1 MTGNPPV
8 DVQSHGQSIW
18 YDNIQRRLLQSGE
31 LKRLIDEYG
40 VLGVTSN
47 PSIFQKAIGESDD
60 YDSGMMLLLDLEP
73 YEIYERLA
81 IEDIQQA
88 ADLLT
93 GVYERTG
100 GRDGYVSL
108 EVSPLIANDTESTI
122 AEAQRL
128 FAAVNRPNAMIK
140 IPATPAGIP
149 AIEES
154 IAAGININV
163 TLIFAVHN
171 YIEVAEAY
179 IRGLERRLKAGE
191 DVTHIASVASF
202 FLSRIDTMVDRM
214 LENNIRAAQGRDL
227 DRVAANRKLL
237 GRAAIGNAKLA
248 YKRFQEIFYGE
259 RFAHLREAGASVQR
273 PLWASTSTKNPA
285 YPDTMYVDNLIAR
298 DTVNTVPPQT
308 LMQFADHGSTN
319 RLMTDDLDE
328 AEEVMDMLAEVG
340 IDLDQI
346 THQLQVDGVEAFAEA
361 FENLLEQVDAKR
373 NVLRSGI
380 IRRQDVVLS
389 IHADDVR
396 EAIEELDHR
405 FINTRIWEKDGTV
418 WKTYNPV
425 IHKIRE
431 RLGWLEVGR
440 TIDYQRLKDLQAQAR
455 QWEHVVLLGMGGN
468 ILAPEV
474 LAKSFGRQEDFPQI
488 HVLDSSSPASVRAV
502 EAAIDVPKTL
512 FVVASK
518 SGMTVETR
526 ALFQYFFTLTGRSG
540 QQFIAITDPGTPLD
554 ILAQQHRFRD
564 VFLNPTD
571 INGVFSA
578 LTYFGLVPAALQ
590 GLNLDTLWANA
601 EQMLLACGPKVSGVD
616 HPGVWLG
623 TIMGVLAKEGRDKVS
638 IFTSPSIASF
648 GDWIEQLLAEATGKE
663 ENGLIPV
670 VGATVGN
677 PHDYVTDRV
686 FVYLRVEGDDNEALD
701 QGMNALQQA
710 SQPCITLHL
719 PDKYALA
726 GEFFRWQYAAV
737 LAAHLLKVNPFDV
750 PNVAESKANTA
761 QLLDYYSQYGSL
773 PEPAPALTE
782 GNVCLYADEKLL
794 RQLSELS
801 LEQGYSSTDLI
812 GMLAAQINSTRAG
825 DYFALLDYLP
835 PTPEVR
841 EMLENIR
848 RRLRHTTRR
857 AVTMGVGPRYLHS
870 TGQLHKGGPNN
881 GIFFILTT
889 EGQPDLGIPDMPY
902 SFGTLYAAQ
911 ALGDLEA
918 LQKYRRRVLR
928 LHFTG
933 DLIGGMQKIVDAID
947 AVGERRR

>member
-1 MTGNPPV
+1 MPGNPPV
-8 DVQSHGQSIW
+8 DVQTHGQSIW

-31 LKRLIDEYG
+31 LKKLIDEYG

-60 YDSGMMLLLDLEP
+60 YDAGMMQLLELEP
-73 YEIYERLA
+73 YDIYESLA
-81 IEDIQQA
+81 IADIQQA

-108 EVSPLIANDTESTI
+108 EVSPLIANDTATTI
-122 AEAQRL
+122 TEARRL
-128 FAAVNRPNAMIK
+128 FAAVNRPNIMIK

-179 IRGLERRLKAGE
+179 MRGLERRLAAGE
-191 DVTHIASVASF
+191 DVSHIASVASF

-237 GRAAIGNAKLA
+237 GRAAIANAKLA
-248 YKRFQEIFYGE
+248 YKRFQTLFYGE
-259 RFAHLREAGASVQR
+259 RFARLRDAGASVQR

-285 YPDTMYVDNLIAR
+285 YPDTMYVDSLIAR
-298 DTVNTVPPQT
+298 DTVNTVPPAT
-308 LMQFADHGSTN
+308 LLQFADHGSTD
-319 RLMTDDLDE
+319 RLLSDDLDE
-328 AEEVMDMLAEVG
+328 ADEVMDMLAEVG

-346 THQLQVDGVEAFAEA
+346 THQLQVDGVEAFSDA
-361 FENLLEQVDAKR
+361 FENLLDQVDAKR

-389 IHADDVR
+389 IHADEVR

-418 WKTYNPV
+418 WKTHNLV
-425 IHKIRE
+425 LQKIKD
-431 RLGWLEVGR
+431 RLGWLDVGH
-440 TIDYQRLKDLQAQAR
+440 TIDRQRLKSLQAQAAPWR
-455 QWEHVVLLGMGGN
+455 DVVVLGMGGSS
-468 ILAPEV
+468 LAPAV
-474 LAKSFGRQEDFPQI
+474 LAEVFGKQEGFPQV
-488 HVLDSSSPASVRAV
+488 HVLDSSSPARVRAL
-502 EAAIDVPKTL
+502 EAVIDVSRTL

-526 ALFQYFFTLTGRSG
+526 ALFQYFFMLTGRKG
-540 QQFIAITDPGTPLD
+540 QQFIAITDPGTPLAD
-554 ILAQQHRFRD
+554 LAKQHGFLD

-571 INGVFSA
+571 VNGVFGA

-590 GLNLDTLWANA
+590 GLNIDALWASA
-601 EQMLLACGPKVSGVD
+601 EQMMMACGPKVGGLD

-623 TIMGVLAKEGRDKVS
+623 AIMGVLAKAGRDKVS
-638 IFTSPSIASF
+638 LFTSPSIASF
-648 GDWIEQLLAEATGKE
+648 GDWVEQLLSEATGKE
-663 ENGLIPV
+663 EQGLIPV
-670 VGATVGN
+670 VGATVGH
-677 PHDYVTDRV
+677 PHDYVTDRM
-686 FVYLRVEGDDNEALD
+686 FIYLRVDGDENEALD
-701 QGMNALQQA
+701 HGVNALQQA
-710 SQPCITLHL
+710 SQPCVTLHL

-726 GEFFRWQYAAV
+726 GEFFRWEYAAV
-737 LAAHLLKVNPFDV
+737 LAAHHFKVNPFDA

-761 QLLDYYSQYGSL
+761 RLLDHYVQYGSL
-773 PEPAPALTE
+773 GEPAPALTE

-801 LEQGYSSTDLI
+801 IEQGYSSTDLT
-812 GMLAAQINSTRAG
+812 GLLAAQINSTRAG

-835 PTPEVR
+835 PMPAADEV
-841 EMLENIR
+841 LETIR

-857 AVTMGVGPRYLHS
+857 AVTWGVGPRYLHS
-870 TGQLHKGGPNN
+870 TGQLHKGGPNS
-881 GIFFILTT
+881 GVFFILTAA
-889 EGQPDLGIPDMPY
+889 GQPDLGIPETPY

-911 ALGDLEA
+911 AQGDLEA

-928 LHFTG
+928 LHFTA
-933 DLIGGMQKIVDAID
+933 DLLDGLQKIVSAID
-947 AVGERRR
+947 AVGERRH

>member
-8 DVQSHGQSIW
+8 DVQTHGQSIW

-60 YDSGMMLLLDLEP
+60 YDAGMMLLLELEP

-88 ADLLT
+88 ADLLS

-108 EVSPLIANDTESTI
+108 EVSPLIANDTATTI
-122 AEAQRL
+122 NEARRL
-128 FAAVNRPNAMIK
+128 FAAVNRPNTMIK

-163 TLIFAVHN
+163 TLIFAVNN
-171 YIEVAEAY
+171 YLEVAEAY
-179 IRGLERRLKAGE
+179 IRGLERRLEAGE

-248 YKRFQEIFYGE
+248 YKRFQDLFYGE
-259 RFAHLREAGASVQR
+259 RFARLRDAGASVQR

-285 YPDTMYVDNLIAR
+285 YADTMYVDSLIAR

-308 LMQFADHGSTN
+308 LMQFADHGSAN

-328 AEEVMDMLAEVG
+328 ADEVLDMLAEVG
-340 IDLDQI
+340 VDLDQI
-346 THQLQVDGVEAFAEA
+346 THQLQVDGVEAFSDA
-361 FENLLEQVDAKR
+361 FENLLDQVDAKR

-389 IHADDVR
+389 IYADEVR

-418 WKTYNPV
+418 WKTHNLV
-425 IHKIRE
+425 LQKIKE
-431 RLGWLEVGR
+431 RLGWLDVNR
-440 TIDYQRLKDLQAQAR
+440 TIDHQRLKNLQAQAG
-455 QWEHVVLLGMGGN
+455 QWSDVVLLGMGGSS
-468 ILAPEV
+468 LAPEV
-474 LAKSFGRQEDFPQI
+474 FEKAFGKQEGFPQI
-488 HVLDSSSPASVRAV
+488 HVLDSSSPASVRTV

-526 ALFQYFFTLTGRSG
+526 ALFQYFFTLAGHSG
-540 QQFIAITDPGTPLD
+540 KQFIAITDTGTPLD
-554 ILAQQHRFRD
+554 GLARQHQFRD

-571 INGVFSA
+571 INGVFCA

-590 GLNLDTLWANA
+590 GLNLDALWAST
-601 EQMLLACGPKVSGVD
+601 EQMLLACGPKVAGLD

-648 GDWIEQLLAEATGKE
+648 GDWVEQLLAEATGKE
-663 ENGLIPV
+663 EHGLIPV

-686 FVYLRVEGDDNEALD
+686 FVYLRVDGDDNEALD
-701 QGMNALQQA
+701 QGMSALQHA

-719 PDKYALA
+719 PDKTALA
-726 GEFFRWQYAAV
+726 GEFFRWEFAAV

-761 QLLDYYSQYGSL
+761 RLLDYYTQYSSL

-782 GNVCLYADEKLL
+782 GQVRLYADEKLL

-801 LEQGYSSTDLI
+801 IEQGYSSTDLT

-835 PTPEVR
+835 QTPEVS

-857 AVTMGVGPRYLHS
+857 AVTLGVGPRYLHS

-881 GIFFILTT
+881 GVFFILTT
-889 EGQPDLGIPDMPY
+889 EGQPDLGIPDMHY

-933 DLIGGMQKIVDAID
+933 DLMSGMQKIVDAID